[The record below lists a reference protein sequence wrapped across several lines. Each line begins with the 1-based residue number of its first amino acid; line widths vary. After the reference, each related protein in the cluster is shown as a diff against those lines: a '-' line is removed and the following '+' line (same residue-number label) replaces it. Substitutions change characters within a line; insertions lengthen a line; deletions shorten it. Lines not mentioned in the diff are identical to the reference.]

1 MVISS
6 QKLHQQPLLLWG
18 QPCANAQ
25 CSAGILAVLD
35 SSKTT
40 EYLPPKTLN
49 FEVSTDV
56 SKKNL
61 RETPN
66 IFNWVEI
73 GTFWGCSPPN
83 NALVVK
89 KTLCVMTAMFWII
102 VLLKMVGLREYVLD
116 EWGLTSFQNSTVSN
130 SCHHSCK
137 DYNLCRTSI

>member
-1 MVISS
+1 MVPVYKKQLHVGNKMVISS

-61 RETPN
+61 REAPN

-89 KTLCVMTAMFWII
+89 KNSVCNDCN
-102 VLLKMVGLREYVLD
+102 VLD
-116 EWGLTSFQNSTVSN
+116 HCIAENGGTSGI
-130 SCHHSCK
+130 
-137 DYNLCRTSI
+137 RP